1 MNALVGRAKFARQL
15 YNLRHELET
24 DEETEGVEVEIQRL
38 QETIDQYD
46 KPMKSFYTKDS
57 VDDRRA
63 GGGAGG
69 ISATD
74 CAELG
79 AHGSEMKPEV
89 IVNDNSVHYNWPL
102 NCKCGL
108 IDLISR
114 PQIRSRL
121 TSSRRMYQLIPSSG
135 TFGERNMPSTIPS

>member
-1 MNALVGRAKFARQL
+1 MNASVGRAKFARQL

-24 DEETEGVEVEIQRL
+24 DEETEGVEVETQRL

-63 GGGAGG
+63 GGGAGC

-79 AHGSEMKPEV
+79 AHGYEVKPPAED
-89 IVNDNSVHYNWPL
+89 IVDEKGGVRKAYSKVRQPL
-102 NCKCGL
+102 
-108 IDLISR
+108 
-114 PQIRSRL
+114 
-121 TSSRRMYQLIPSSG
+121 SSYALC
-135 TFGERNMPSTIPS
+135 